1 MVSICWIMKKIG
13 NNTNKNNKIMAVHEG
28 YEGNITN
35 TFFAEFI
42 KVVLNEILLYLTNN
56 LSIY

>member
-1 MVSICWIMKKIG
+1 MKKIG